1 MTAMPEDT
9 QRLDKWLWCARIFK
23 TRALAAKA
31 ISGKGVRITR
41 NGRTD
46 RTGKPGFS
54 VRPGDTVTFT
64 KEKSIRILEITGL
77 AERRGPAAE
86 AQKLYIDHSE
96 ILSQKTPPTE
106 QRTFMLDK
114 LFARFR
120 PSEDVVE
127 DESANLKNAVAA
139 LLVEAARADEE
150 YTDEERVLI
159 DDMLKAQ
166 FSLTSE
172 EALALR
178 TSAEEAQAAAN
189 DMYGFSRVVKQDLDR
204 DGKMKLIEDMW
215 VIALSDAEKAPYE
228 EMIIRRLIGLI
239 YLEDSDSAVA
249 RQRAAARLGQ

>member
-23 TRALAAKA
+23 TRALAAKV

-86 AQKLYIDHSE
+86 AQKLYIDHSD
-96 ILSQKTPPTE
+96 ILSQTTPPTE

-114 LFARFR
+114 LFASFR

-127 DESANLKNAVAA
+127 DENANLKNAVAA
-139 LLVEAARADEE
+139 LLVEAARQVEMAVIEHIADYPEVRDSILHRLHAVYGLQQSRGEE
-150 YTDEERVLI
+150 WTHVGATEG
-159 DDMLKAQ
+159 
-166 FSLTSE
+166 SSSP
-172 EALALR
+172 
-178 TSAEEAQAAAN
+178 SAA
-189 DMYGFSRVVKQDLDR
+189 
-204 DGKMKLIEDMW
+204 
-215 VIALSDAEKAPYE
+215 
-228 EMIIRRLIGLI
+228 
-239 YLEDSDSAVA
+239 
-249 RQRAAARLGQ
+249 